1 MLPLQELE
9 FYDLLNYMKSDKIKV
24 YKLGGIRF
32 LKIQGVI
39 TLYYRYND
47 ILMNY
52 IKSGENKRIS
62 EEFIVLLDFKE
73 FINYYYN
80 NSISNIKTYSKQKKE
95 FLDIKDTLSDKL
107 YEPNKRASTY
117 FDGTISKN
125 TRIKDFIINRYSEYL
140 I

>member
-62 EEFIVLLDFKE
+62 EEFIELLDFKE

-117 FDGTISKN
+117 FDGIISKN